1 MKPCAYYAPERI
13 EELLN
18 ILADNE
24 GKAKVIA
31 GGTDY
36 VIGMQEGKINTK
48 NIVALHKIQE
58 LKGIHMRG
66 DTLVL
71 GAMTTFTELVKSP
84 LIREKAFVLAQAAS
98 MVGSPQIRN
107 MGTVGGNIANA
118 SPAADTVPAMV
129 ALDARVKLIS
139 PSGEREM
146 LLENFFA
153 GIGKTKLA
161 TSEIIQEIAFPA
173 LNARTGSAFAKL
185 GRRNA
190 LAISRVSV
198 AAIVG
203 YAEEDDVIID
213 FRIAV
218 GSVAP
223 SPFRVRSAERTM
235 LNCSINNDKRCNCV
249 EAAMEEISVTLGQR
263 ASAIYKKKAAPTIIR
278 NAIDEAIA
286 QICCGWEKTL

>member
-1 MKPCAYYAPERI
+1 MKPCAYYAPERL
-13 EELLN
+13 EDLLC

-24 GKAKVIA
+24 GKSKVIA

-36 VIGMQEGKINTK
+36 VIGMQEGKINTET
-48 NIVALHKIQE
+48 IVALHKIPE
-58 LKGIHMRG
+58 LKGIRMRG

-98 MVGSPQIRN
+98 TVGSPQIRN
-107 MGTVGGNIANA
+107 MGTIGGNIANA
-118 SPAADTVPAMV
+118 SPAADAVPAMV
-129 ALDARVKLIS
+129 ALDARVNLVS
-139 PSGEREM
+139 PRGQREM
-146 LLENFFA
+146 PLEDLFA

-161 TSEIIQEIAFPA
+161 TDEIIQEISFPA
-173 LNARTGSAFAKL
+173 LNKRTGSAFVKL

-198 AAIVG
+198 AVIVG
-203 YAEEDDVIID
+203 YAEEEDVIVD

-223 SPFRVRSAERTM
+223 SPFRVRSAERV
-235 LNCSINNDKRCNCV
+235 LLSCSLNNDNRGNCI

-263 ASAIYKKKAAPTIIR
+263 ASAIYKKKAAPSIIR
-278 NAIDEAIA
+278 KALDEAIG
-286 QICCGWEKTL
+286 QICRGWEKTL